1 MTALPGMT
9 IPPDQAQRL
18 QASSDMLR
26 QGRREEAI
34 ALLRSLVRDAPKLAP
49 AQRLL
54 GVGLSDV
61 GDLMGAEVAF
71 RAAIAADPSMI
82 LAYVGLGETL
92 RMLDRG
98 TEAIE
103 LLAPLVT
110 PQTTDLNLLTYF
122 GFALQSVGRWD
133 EALVWLDQAVKTSSF
148 SAVAEHNL
156 ASALAD
162 LSRPADAEAAARRA
176 FAKGLDAPETWLVLA
191 RTLEAQDRPEEA
203 EAAYM
208 EALRARPGY
217 SDVIGDLSKR
227 VWVRTGDARAAEAV
241 LDEALARD
249 RSNPALFVHKA
260 KLKEF
265 AGDPAGAA
273 EALDRALQ
281 LSADPML
288 HVAVAQLAVGSDPE
302 TAMYHAQRA
311 FALRPDNYAV
321 IAALCKARLA
331 LGHADEAVAL
341 AEILTER
348 QPWDQYALAL
358 LATAWRLRGDPRY
371 REIYDYEHWV
381 RSFEL
386 SPPPGWSSLP
396 AYLADL
402 EAELEPL
409 HPFRGHPVGQSVR
422 HGSQTRA
429 DLKNARTPALKAF
442 TQAIDAPIR
451 AYMTAIGEGSDPL
464 RRRKTGEYRL
474 DGVWS
479 VRLRPGGFHVDHV
492 HHRGWLSSA
501 FYVSLPEAVESGR
514 EGWLK
519 FGEPGVPTA
528 PVLGS
533 ERFERPVPGKLVLFP
548 SYMWHGTVGFS
559 GDQKRL
565 SIAFDVVPA

>member
-1 MTALPGMT
+1 
-9 IPPDQAQRL
+9 
-18 QASSDMLR
+18 
-26 QGRREEAI
+26 
-34 ALLRSLVRDAPKLAP
+34 LRSLVRDAPKLAP

-54 GVGLSDV
+54 GVGLSEV

-71 RAAIAADPSMI
+71 RAAIAADPSMVLSYTG
-82 LAYVGLGETL
+82 LAETL
-92 RMLDRG
+92 RLLDRG
-98 TEAIE
+98 TEAVE
-103 LLAPLVT
+103 LLEPLVT

-133 EALVWLDQAVKTSSF
+133 DALVWLDQATRTSSF

-162 LSRPADAEAAARRA
+162 LSRPAEAESAARRA

-203 EAAYM
+203 EAAYA
-208 EALRARPGY
+208 EALRGRPGY
-217 SDVIGDLSKR
+217 TDVIGDLSKR
-227 VWVRTGDARAAEAV
+227 VWTRTGDARAAEAV

-249 RSNPALFVHKA
+249 RSNPQLFVHKA

-265 AGDPAGAA
+265 VGDPKGAA

-288 HVAVAQLAVGSDPE
+288 HVAAAQLWVRTDPE

-321 IAALCKARLA
+321 IAILCQARLA
-331 LGHADEAVAL
+331 MGRPDEAAGL

-358 LATAWRLRGDPRY
+358 LATAWRLQGDPRY
-371 REIYDYEHWV
+371 RELYDYGLWV
-381 RSFEL
+381 RSFAL
-386 SPPPGWSSLP
+386 TPPPGWASVP

-402 EAELEPL
+402 ERELQPL
-409 HPFRGHPVGQSVR
+409 HPFLGHPIGQSVR

-429 DLKNARTPALKAF
+429 DLKGAQTPALKAF
-442 TQAIDAPIR
+442 TQALDAPIR
-451 AYMTAIGEGSDPL
+451 AYMAAVGEGSDPL
-464 RRRKTGEYRL
+464 RRRKTGDYRF

-479 VRLRPGGFHVDHV
+479 VCLRPGGFHVDHV

-501 FYVSLPEAVESGR
+501 FYVSLPEAIGNGR

-519 FGEPGVPTA
+519 FGEPGVPTS
-528 PVLGS
+528 PLLGAQH
-533 ERFERPVPGKLVLFP
+533 FERPEPGKLVLFP

-559 GDQKRL
+559 GDQTRL